1 MATVSDVQVQRDI
14 RIPMR
19 DGVRLAADLYLPLG
33 PGPFPVLMERTP
45 YNKSA
50 PQRQEQGIWFAQR
63 GYAVLF
69 QDVRGRFAS
78 EGTFTKYVD
87 DGHDGVDTLSWLL
100 RQPWCNGKVG
110 TFGISYGAH
119 TQAALASAEGPRTGL
134 EALFLDAGGFSN
146 AFLHGVRHQGAF
158 ELRQAVW
165 AYTHALQSPEARH
178 NPLVKRALEAEDL
191 RAWFTRMPWKPG
203 HSPLR
208 WAPEYEAYLL
218 ELWTHSQ
225 FDAYWKQVGL
235 YAEGYYHRWPDVPIL
250 VLGSWFDPYA
260 RTSCDTFVGLRKA
273 GRKKVRLVM
282 GAWTHGQ
289 HQHGYAGDVDFGP
302 EARLPGNLAED
313 YNYFRLRW
321 FDYALRGL
329 PTGMAEPPVL
339 LFVMGGGSGRKTPS
353 GRLEHGGH
361 WRAEN
366 EWPLARTRWTPFYL
380 HAGGLLSPEP
390 PRSVSG
396 HTSYTFDPR
405 HPVPTIGGPISSG
418 SPIMEPGAY
427 DQREDP
433 RFFGCHPPYLPLA
446 SRPDVLVFQTPP
458 LQQDVEVTGP
468 ITAHLYISSSAPDTD
483 FTVKL
488 IDAYPPHEDY
498 PQGFAMNLT
507 DTIFRA
513 RFHASWERE
522 ELLQPGRI
530 YHLTIH
536 LFPISNVFK
545 AGHRIRVD
553 ISSSNFPRFDVNP
566 NTGEPLGRSTAWQVA
581 VNTVHHNAIC
591 PSHIVL
597 PIIPAE

>member
-1 MATVSDVQVQRDI
+1 MATVSDVRVQRNI

-19 DGVRLAADLYLPLG
+19 DGVRLAADLYLPAG
-33 PGPFPVLMERTP
+33 YGPFPVLMERTP

-50 PQRQEQGIWFAQR
+50 PQRQEQGTWFAQR

-78 EGTFTKYVD
+78 EGKFTKYVD
-87 DGHDGVDTLSWLL
+87 DGRDGIDTLLWLL
-100 RQPWCNGKVG
+100 RQQWCNGAVG

-119 TQAALASAEGPRTGL
+119 TQAALASEDGPKEGLG
-134 EALFLDAGGFSN
+134 ALFLDAGGFSN
-146 AFLHGVRHQGAF
+146 AFMHGVRHQGAF

-165 AYTHALQSPEARH
+165 AYTHALQSPEAQR
-178 NPLVKRALEAEDL
+178 NSLVKGALEAEDL

-203 HSPLR
+203 HSPLC
-208 WAPEYEAYLL
+208 WAPDYETYLL
-218 ELWTHSQ
+218 ELWTHSR
-225 FDAYWKQVGL
+225 FDTYWKQVGL

-250 VLGSWFDPYA
+250 LLGSWYDPYA

-273 GRKKVRLVM
+273 GRRKVRLVM

-302 EARLPGNLAED
+302 EASLPGNLAES
-313 YNYFRLRW
+313 YNHFRLRW

-353 GRLEHGGH
+353 GRLEHGGK

-380 HAGGLLSPEP
+380 HGGGLLSPEP
-390 PRSVSG
+390 PHSTTGR
-396 HTSYTFDPR
+396 TSYTFDPR
-405 HPVPTIGGPISSG
+405 HPVPTIGGSISSG

-427 DQREDP
+427 DQREGP
-433 RFFGCHPPYLPLA
+433 RFFGCQPPYLPLA
-446 SRPDVLVFQTPP
+446 SRPDVLVFQTHP
-458 LQQDVEVTGP
+458 LERDVEVTGP
-468 ITAHLYISSSAPDTD
+468 ITAHLYVSSTAPDTD

-488 IDAYPPHEDY
+488 IDVYPPNADY
-498 PQGFAMNLT
+498 PQGFALNLT

-513 RFHASWERE
+513 RFHISWERE
-522 ELLQPGRI
+522 EMLQPGRI
-530 YHLTIH
+530 YHLTIE
-536 LFPISNVFK
+536 LFPTSNLFK

-566 NTGEPLGRSTAWQVA
+566 NTGEPLGRSSAWQVA

-591 PSHIVL
+591 PSHILL
-597 PIIPAE
+597 PIIPTE